1 MLPIIDSIIIYILGL
16 STSITSF
23 SKGSLFDFDVFV
35 LVRVDLYVAWL
46 EYSSS
51 VDRIEPL
58 AD

>member
-1 MLPIIDSIIIYILGL
+1 MLPIIDSIIIYILL

-35 LVRVDLYVAWL
+35 LVRVDLNVARL

-58 AD
+58 TD